1 MLKRIRKGWNP
12 DLRRMYWGK
21 VLMLWVLSPVF
32 IVLVF
37 LGLGSPQAGMALQ
50 EGSGDCTFLSPEGCR
65 VQAEAGD
72 ASAQFNLGV
81 MYDNGEGVPEDDAEA
96 VRWYRMA
103 AEQGNA
109 TTPTGT
115 GSPRRRAAS

>member
-12 DLRRMYWGK
+12 VLWRMYWVK

-50 EGSGDCTFLSPEGCR
+50 EGSSVCSFFSPEGCR

-72 ASAQFNLGV
+72 ASAQYILGL
-81 MYDNGEGVPEDDAEA
+81 MYANGFGVPEDDDEA

-103 AEQGNA
+103 AEQGYGPDPMEA
-109 TTPTGT
+109 
-115 GSPRRRAAS
+115 